1 MSKEDTITHTTITKG
16 AIIPS
21 TPHKISTHLKTAI
34 TLLVMAFLLLAPT
47 TTTYAKK
54 VKIQSNLYQHEL
66 QRRIKAPFLINIV
79 KRATTGKAGYLGEYK
94 EIRPIVEKINQRVG
108 THLMTLKHIKR
119 GQELSYY
126 NQFLELQPTRYSKE
140 ELTQRDGI
148 AHMIY
153 YVSITDSK
161 GNTSKERKR
170 YWQVRTLIP
179 L

>member
-1 MSKEDTITHTTITKG
+1 
-16 AIIPS
+16 
-21 TPHKISTHLKTAI
+21 
-34 TLLVMAFLLLAPT
+34 
-47 TTTYAKK
+47 
-54 VKIQSNLYQHEL
+54 
-66 QRRIKAPFLINIV
+66 
-79 KRATTGKAGYLGEYK
+79 
-94 EIRPIVEKINQRVG
+94 
-108 THLMTLKHIKR
+108 MTLKHIKR

>member
-66 QRRIKAPFLINIV
+66 QRRIKDPFLINIV

-108 THLMTLKHIKR
+108 THLMT
-119 GQELSYY
+119 
-126 NQFLELQPTRYSKE
+126 
-140 ELTQRDGI
+140 
-148 AHMIY
+148 
-153 YVSITDSK
+153 
-161 GNTSKERKR
+161 
-170 YWQVRTLIP
+170 
-179 L
+179 